1 MNFRLSLLL
10 PFSLILIGCQG
21 DLTFINHPRPE
32 VTVDFSPFEDAGCPP
47 NEYGARY
54 CEQDSPL
61 GALGCDEIRKPSDL
75 LGGLQP
81 TYSIARCYIEPFLNQ
96 GDLGDAEFPEDGTFF
111 YNVGGLYPRFVRYVV
126 FKDGGFELVHNQEEL
141 QALYAPIETE
151 AEALAYALAV
161 NQASAYFDLELD
173 PELKYLVDKIED
185 THVDQVDEGFRV
197 HLFHYQFF
205 GCGPHETYALT
216 YQVTTSGEI
225 EEINA
230 DPIYKDPADDDLCV
244 D

>member
-1 MNFRLSLLL
+1 MKIRTLLFLLFGLSL
-10 PFSLILIGCQG
+10 SGCQQE
-21 DLTFINHPRPE
+21 LTFIDHPRPE
-32 VTVDFSPFEDAGCPP
+32 VVVDFSPFEEAGCPP

-54 CEQDSPL
+54 CEQGSPL
-61 GALGCDEIRKPSDL
+61 LTLGCDEIRKPSDL

-81 TYSIARCYIEPFLNQ
+81 AYPIARCTIEPFLDQ
-96 GDLGDAEFPEDGTFF
+96 DYGDADIPEDGTFF
-111 YNVGGLYPRFVRYVV
+111 YTLGGLYPRFVRYVV
-126 FKDGGFELVHNQEEL
+126 FKGGGFELIHNQEQL

-151 AEALAYALAV
+151 DEALAYALTV

-173 PELKYLVDKIED
+173 PELEYLVDTIED
-185 THVDQVDEGFRV
+185 THVERVDEGFRV
-197 HLFHYQFF
+197 HLFHYQFI

-230 DPIYKDPADDDLCV
+230 EPIYKDPAEDDLCV